1 MKTSPFRIT
10 KQKLSPKA
18 AAAKKRRDKALDM
31 LAVSLQVAAEDLGYK
46 IIFANIRINQI
57 INLGKRF
64 GWTIDPK
71 PNYTHIK
78 IL

>member
-1 MKTSPFRIT
+1 
-10 KQKLSPKA
+10 
-18 AAAKKRRDKALDM
+18 M
-31 LAVSLQVAAEDLGYK
+31 LAASLQVAAEDLGYK